1 MVEPEEQ
8 EQERISLADL
18 IPVQY
23 SDPVAVR
30 IQVSGEYRLL
40 WAILEDAID
49 CYLRYA
55 AQSSVEAQQVFREAA
70 EWIESEEEEWLCSFN
85 AICHAFRIDPRHLR
99 RGLQNRLQENLKRR
113 QGVRLSRAA

>member
-1 MVEPEEQ
+1 MVELEEQ

-30 IQVSGEYRLL
+30 IQISGEHRLL

-55 AQSSVEAQQVFREAA
+55 AQSSAEAQQMYREAA
-70 EWIESEEEEWLCSFN
+70 EWIDSDEEEWLCSFN
-85 AICHAFRIDPRHLR
+85 SICAAFRIDPQYLR
-99 RGLQNRLQENLKRR
+99 QGLHYRLQETLKGR
-113 QGVRLSRAA
+113 QVARLPHAA